1 MKLKRKYSVKLFQ
14 GVAAYNSFRQVSV
27 LKVCFLWYEVCEYF
41 LGRELLITTLKYF
54 CEMSTENLVNLELDQ
69 FRRIGIKDVI
79 SMLKGLRSEAI
90 IKIVQAS
97 ELSETVQDTDI
108 NNESI
113 KKAQSNISTQDSF
126 KKSPAVKGNMNLPQI
141 RELNEIAA
149 LLRSMDLQQRQLS
162 S

>member
-1 MKLKRKYSVKLFQ
+1 M
-14 GVAAYNSFRQVSV
+14 

-54 CEMSTENLVNLELDQ
+54 CEMSTENQVNLELDQ
-69 FRRIGIKDVI
+69 YRRIGIKDVI
-79 SMLKGLRSEAI
+79 SMLKGLRSEAV

-97 ELSETVQDTDI
+97 EVSENTQEPDI
-108 NNESI
+108 NNESNN
-113 KKAQSNISTQDSF
+113 KTHHNISSQDSL
-126 KKSPAVKGNMNLPQI
+126 KKSPTVKGNMNLPQI

-149 LLRSMDLQQRQLS
+149 LLRSMDMQQRQLS

>member
-1 MKLKRKYSVKLFQ
+1 
-14 GVAAYNSFRQVSV
+14 V

-41 LGRELLITTLKYF
+41 FGRKLLITTLKYF
-54 CEMSTENLVNLELDQ
+54 WEMSTENRVNLEVDQ
-69 FRRIGIKDVI
+69 HRRIGIKDVI
-79 SMLKGLRSEAI
+79 SMLKGLRSEAV

-97 ELSETVQDTDI
+97 EVSENAQEPDI
-108 NNESI
+108 NNESSN
-113 KKAQSNISTQDSF
+113 KAQHNISTQDSF

-149 LLRSMDLQQRQLS
+149 LLRSMDMQQRQLS